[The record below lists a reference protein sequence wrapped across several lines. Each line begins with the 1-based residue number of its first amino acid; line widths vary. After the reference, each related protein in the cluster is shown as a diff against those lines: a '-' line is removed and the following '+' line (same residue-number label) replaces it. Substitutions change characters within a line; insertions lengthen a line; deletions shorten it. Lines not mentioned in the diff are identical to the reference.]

1 MALHVLNH
9 LLPFQVLL
17 FSLFQLPF
25 LYNYMGRSSER
36 ECSVADRP
44 SKNRACWSQNLHP
57 YLPWAVGKV
66 YVLIAQEK
74 LFEDIRPKHFV
85 VGSLPRLAPGWTVCN
100 CSPCPVESYKPYVQG
115 STPFIPAEWLPLW
128 QQESMKLYLI
138 AIWTQWE
145 PFK

>member
-57 YLPWAVGKV
+57 YLPWAVGKG

-74 LFEDIRPKHFV
+74 LFEDIRPKHFAE
-85 VGSLPRLAPGWTVCN
+85 GSLPRLAPGWTVCN
-100 CSPCPVESYKPYVQG
+100 CSLCPVESYKPYVQG
-115 STPFIPAEWLPLW
+115 SLHSCWVIASVTAGVNEAVADTYLN
-128 QQESMKLYLI
+128 SMG
-138 AIWTQWE
+138 A
-145 PFK
+145 F